1 MPLLPSCGHIV
12 ANYYNVPTA
21 RVETI
26 IAHSSNRGI
35 GPMGIDAGWLPIL
48 ERAGFDT
55 GLVQSDACMNIAAG
69 IWILARAGAGNAR
82 GTKTDGHGAHSSL
95 PTPSAPLSGSLRSC
109 ASEAARRYKIAEPL
123 FIALLMTE
131 AGRPGQIVR
140 NSNGTY
146 DMGPAQINSTHLP
159 ELAAMGI
166 TREQVI
172 QDGCLNIQIG
182 AWILARELDGSS
194 PSDAAGFWK
203 RVGNYNSRTPK
214 YNVEY
219 QKKVWRNVV
228 ATAQSGM
235 LHPRSGAGGS

>member
-1 MPLLPSCGHIV
+1 MAILPPCGLV
-12 ANYYNVPTA
+12 AASYYHVAATNI
-21 RVETI
+21 ETVVS
-26 IAHSSNRGI
+26 HGTVSTGGI
-35 GPMGIDAGWLPIL
+35 GPMGIQPEWLPIL
-48 ERAGFDT
+48 IRAGFDPEK
-55 GLVQSDACMNIAAG
+55 VKSDTCINIAAG
-69 IWILARAGAGNAR
+69 AWILAWSGAGMTAHR
-82 GTKTDGHGAHSSL
+82 KPPPAGKTPLLPPSSPL
-95 PTPSAPLSGSLRSC
+95 PTDLKSC
-109 ASEAARRYKIAEPL
+109 ALDAARRYHVHEGL
-123 FIALLMTE
+123 FLAVLATE
-131 AGRPGQIVR
+131 GGRVGQIHR
-140 NSNGTY
+140 NDNGSY

-159 ELAAMGI
+159 ELATKGI

-228 ATAQSGM
+228 ATSKV
-235 LHPRSGAGGS
+235 GG

>member
-1 MPLLPSCGHIV
+1 MAAALPPCGNV
-12 ANYYNVPTA
+12 AAAYYHVAPSQM
-21 RVETI
+21 ETV
-26 IAHSSNRGI
+26 IAHASAGGI
-35 GPMGIDAGWLPIL
+35 GIMGIQPGWLPIL
-48 ERAGFDT
+48 SRAGFDPEKVMNDT
-55 GLVQSDACMNIAAG
+55 CINIAAG
-69 IWILARAGAGNAR
+69 VWILARAGV
-82 GTKTDGHGAHSSL
+82 TDSGKPIVHENKKHL
-95 PTPSAPLSGSLRSC
+95 PIPSAPVSGDLHSC
-109 ASEAARRYKIAEPL
+109 ASEAAKRYQIPEAL
-123 FIALLMTE
+123 FIGILMTE
-131 AGRPGQIVR
+131 GGRVGQIHR
-140 NSNGTY
+140 NDNGSY

-159 ELAAMGI
+159 ELATKGI

-228 ATAQSGM
+228 ATSKV
-235 LHPRSGAGGS
+235 GG